1 MGGYKLLEICNIYGK
16 LKFIVCIFLM
26 IYFIIDVIKDVLCC
40 IMFLFKFIDL
50 RVFIVYSI

>member
-26 IYFIIDVIKDVLCC
+26 KYFIIDVIKDVLCC

>member
-1 MGGYKLLEICNIYGK
+1 MGGYKLFEICNIYGK

-26 IYFIIDVIKDVLCC
+26 KYFIIDVIKDVLCC